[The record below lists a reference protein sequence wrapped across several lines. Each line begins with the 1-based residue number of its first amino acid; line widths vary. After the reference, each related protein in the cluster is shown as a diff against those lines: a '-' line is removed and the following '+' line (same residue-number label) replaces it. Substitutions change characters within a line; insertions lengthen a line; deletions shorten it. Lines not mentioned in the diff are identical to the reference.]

1 MDRLRCRQFR
11 IRDAVDRSRANLRKL
26 AAAVRRPIE
35 YRVDMGV
42 RADHRVADHRGDDAC
57 AWIHGRRAGHE
68 GEVLYRILPDGRGRL
83 LCDGVAAQLARFL
96 GGVHSRHGRPERFA
110 HVLRF
115 HAGRYH
121 VE

>member
-11 IRDAVDRSRANLRKL
+11 IRDAVDRRRTNLRKL
-26 AAAVRRPIE
+26 VTAVRRPIE

-42 RADHRVADHRGDDAC
+42 RADHRIADHRGDDAR
-57 AWIHGRRAGHE
+57 ARVHGRRAGHE
-68 GEVLYRILPDGRGRL
+68 GEVLHRILLDGRGRL
-83 LCDGVAAQLARFL
+83 LCDGAAAQLAHFL